1 MAAPMTLIAI
11 QNSADVSCIEQ
22 QSYDAYM
29 PAQSVFQA
37 LEQSAR
43 THGSRRA
50 LTYVVSPDPEREP
63 SSWTYAEFVAKV
75 RQAANLFRRLA
86 GNEAPRVATLMPNI
100 PQAWFTM
107 FGAET
112 AGVLCPINYL
122 LDAEHI
128 ADLVEATGAN
138 ILVIL
143 GPSDELDIWSR
154 LDTVRT
160 RCRRLKH
167 VLVVGGQPAGELDFD
182 AALAEMPSE
191 KLTFDA
197 TEARD
202 AIAALFHTGGTTG
215 RPKLAQHTHGNQ
227 LHASLGAAQMF
238 GMTSQDVMIN
248 GFPLFHVAGSLVNG
262 FSGLMVGAEL
272 VIPTLLGLRSK
283 PFMER
288 YWDFVE
294 KHGITLLTG
303 VPAVLAT
310 LNGGSA
316 GPQQARSARAMLTGG
331 TPLPDDLAE
340 AFTRKFGVPVRNIF
354 GMTECA
360 GVVSIEPVAGQRVR
374 GSCGLRLPYTQVRA
388 VDAAGG
394 PLPCGETGVLQ
405 VSGPN
410 VSPGYTEPGRNAG
423 TFENGWL
430 LTGDIGHVD
439 AAGAVYITGRAKD
452 LIVRSS
458 HNIDPRLIEDALMR
472 HPAVLMAAAVGE
484 PDEYAGELPVAYVTL
499 KPGESVGAQ
508 ELAEFSRQHIPERP
522 AFPKRIEFVD
532 ALPMTAVGKV
542 FKPAL
547 RLAAVR
553 FAMSERLARAG
564 MSERA
569 ALDVREEGSTT
580 SVVFTAAPGVDP
592 QALEVELRTLM
603 TSFALR
609 WRLEPTPT

>member
-1 MAAPMTLIAI
+1 MTLSAI
-11 QNSADVSCIEQ
+11 KHIADVCHLEQ
-22 QSYDAYM
+22 QPYERYM
-29 PAQSVFQA
+29 PHKSVLQA

-43 THGSRRA
+43 AHATRRA
-50 LTYVVSPDPEREP
+50 LTYVESPDPEREP

-138 ILVIL
+138 VLVIL

-154 LDTVRT
+154 LNAVRT
-160 RCRRLKH
+160 RCTGLKH

-182 AALAEMPSE
+182 AALAEMPSG

-197 TEARD
+197 PDNRD

-283 PFMER
+283 PFMAR

-388 VDAAGG
+388 VDAAGA

-410 VSPGYTEPGRNAG
+410 VSPGYTESERNAG

-439 AAGAVYITGRAKD
+439 EAGAVYITGRAKD

-484 PDEYAGELPVAYVTL
+484 PDEYAGELPVAYVAL

-522 AFPKRIEFVD
+522 AFPKRIEIVES
-532 ALPMTAVGKV
+532 LPMTAVGKV

-553 FAMSERLARAG
+553 FAISERLARAG

-569 ALDVREEGSTT
+569 TVDVREEGSVTT
-580 SVVFTAAPGVDP
+580 VVFTAAPGFDP
-592 QALEVELRTLM
+592 QELDPELRSLM
-603 TSFALR
+603 ASFALR
-609 WRLEPTPT
+609 WRLERARI